1 MRKRNT
7 KRNKKMEELNDL
19 HLNQRVSM
27 SYVTNQMQI
36 KSKFGYLVKIYK
48 NEGKVKVWFDG
59 DSNPQIVCN
68 TKITII
74 ND

>member
-1 MRKRNT
+1 
-7 KRNKKMEELNDL
+7 MEELNDL